1 VKPLLILAL
10 LLSPVAAQ
18 SWLFPATHVVV
29 SASVPFAIHDCLRA
43 MRVSK
48 GASYW
53 TALGVTAAA
62 CAGKE
67 WLIDGKADVG
77 DLICDAVGLGFAA
90 VVLWRTQR

>member
-1 VKPLLILAL
+1 MRPLLILAL

-18 SWLFPATHVVV
+18 PWLFPATHVVV

-48 GASYW
+48 GVSYW
-53 TALGVTAAA
+53 TALGVTAGA
-62 CAGKE
+62 CAAKE
-67 WLIDGKADVG
+67 VYDRKLDWG
-77 DLICDAVGLGFAA
+77 DIACDAVGLGFAA